1 MLYIIQGWL
10 WRGKTFLVTFENT
23 WEVSWVFMLRRRGT
37 RKFTMILE
45 QPSVSTELPVGTG
58 WGSTRTPSQ
67 TLAGAAA
74 GVWVAVGRLSLQED
88 AYSTVTLKLNLLWA
102 PVPAYVH
109 MYVDEMHRKDADQ
122 LLRVRKGGGRGRA
135 GFSFHTSIRSLKDAG
150 KYMKILA
157 NFQLCYMNI
166 MSYFLYFSVFFKIR
180 TEVMAGTL
188 HL

>member
-1 MLYIIQGWL
+1 MSIYAP
-10 WRGKTFLVTFENT
+10 
-23 WEVSWVFMLRRRGT
+23 EVRHQEIYHDFS
-37 RKFTMILE
+37 LE

-67 TLAGAAA
+67 TLAGAGD
-74 GVWVAVGRLSLQED
+74 GVWVTGGTESAVGRLSLQED
-88 AYSTVTLKLNLLWA
+88 AYSTVTPKLNLLLWA
-102 PVPAYVH
+102 PVTTYMH
-109 MYVDEMHRKDADQ
+109 MYVNEMHQKDADQ
-122 LLRVRKGGGRGRA
+122 LLRVRKGGGGRGRA